1 MENLSPAQRREC
13 LDRASPSA
21 DPDGN
26 SRQPENKRRIKSES
40 QRRQSAPSLVLTKA
54 LTRSRTISRESY
66 QVPVCPET
74 CLLIQSYLACPDR
87 SFLLHGHAQLKTGLQ
102 TQERHLFLFSDTLL
116 VTKAKAVNHFKQ
128 KAQVRLSEMW
138 MGGCME
144 EVCEG
149 STAPDRGFVMGWPTC
164 NCVATFSSSEQKEQ
178 WLSLLKSRIKEE
190 KEREEPKT
198 IALSVHAKGINTF
211 AHTKTLPVSNSDS
224 TNEVVRLALQQFGI
238 TGNVKDYQLW
248 AISKRENTPYPL
260 IGHEFPFSIHVHHMR
275 VAPSREML
283 TSCDRQGALQP
294 SGGKQCQFVLK
305 LRPAATAQ
313 GQASLESSQKHFK
326 RRRSLINWAFW
337 RGPTPQLNDP
347 ASNPG
352 PRGDGCLFGQPLSSL
367 CLEDALPKPITDM
380 LFFLYHEGSW
390 TRGIF
395 RRSAGA
401 RAVREL
407 RDSLDAGLC
416 ELPLTRDHVFIIAG
430 VFKDFLRNIPGSLLC
445 SELYEDWA
453 EVVEEEEEEEEKEE
467 GEQVQAI
474 QRLIGRLPAANAVLL
489 RYVAALLHGIQ
500 GNACHNQMTSFN
512 LSVCIAPSMLWAP
525 GPSSPE
531 QEGQGAKTVCDLVRF
546 VIDHCQQIMESEPS
560 SLFGG
565 PPQRRD
571 EDTPSEESWSCQMT
585 DSSYDSLENELDDT
599 SSGGSPSLSRPRPV
613 HRPLR
618 GSLDSILT
626 LSDLDPDSDAKTPCL
641 SVGNGD
647 HTTAASPDPWSPG
660 HGQRRR
666 SEPAIACA
674 AKLAVCDAWE
684 AEPPG
689 VGGLP
694 RAPRSPGGGQD
705 RRGSAPEHR
714 PAPRTPPRS
723 PLETLRDWTARPA
736 RGSPPREPLSW
747 GTLKGTSRG
756 LHPNSW
762 LKQAR
767 RLSLTQQDHPDRLES
782 DKEER
787 VSMEIAD
794 SSRSLSRRSRH
805 TRYET
810 VRRCSP
816 QKRSSARCHQ
826 CGPGRPGLET
836 DGPGE
841 WGAATPTAPAHHRST
856 GSLHFPRTPGGGP
869 APSAGSDITASS
881 PPQHLVF
888 YRQPGATLSLFR
900 HRGSSQA
907 VAAETDTPPAE
918 GQPRRSSEPEPPQT
932 PAHHP
937 PPHQGVETPATAT
950 GPRQGPERLNREAP
964 HAAGLKVSKA
974 DWEGAPREDQTH
986 FHSSEYCEPQGAQ
999 QGASALVRGRG
1010 QWRRRRHSSATA
1022 ERDFNQL
1029 RFSEESY
1036 V

>member
-1 MENLSPAQRREC
+1 MENMSPAQRHEC

-21 DPDGN
+21 EPVGH
-26 SRQPENKRRIKSES
+26 SRQPENKRRVRSES
-40 QRRQSAPSLVLTKA
+40 QRRQSAPSLVLSKA
-54 LTRSRTISRESY
+54 LMRSRTISRESY

-116 VTKAKAVNHFKQ
+116 VTKAKAMNHFKQ

-138 MGGCME
+138 TGGAME

-149 STAPDRGFVMGWPTC
+149 STAPDQGFVMGWPTC
-164 NCVATFSSSEQKEQ
+164 NCVATFGSSEQKEK

-198 IALSVHAKGINTF
+198 MALSVHAKGINTF

-238 TGNVKDYQLW
+238 AGNVKDYQLW

-260 IGHEFPFSIHVHHMR
+260 IGHEFPFSIHAHHMR
-275 VAPSREML
+275 DPPSREVL
-283 TSCDRQGALQP
+283 TSCDRQGALLLPELQPP

-305 LRPAATAQ
+305 LRPLATAP
-313 GQASLESSQKHFK
+313 GQVALEPSQKHFK

-337 RGPTPQLNDP
+337 RGPGHQLNDP
-347 ASNPG
+347 ASNAG
-352 PRGDGCLFGQPLSSL
+352 PRGDLFGQPLSSL

-453 EVVEEEEEEEEKEE
+453 EVVEEEEEEEKEE
-467 GEQVQAI
+467 EEQVKAI
-474 QRLIGRLPAANAVLL
+474 QSLIGRLPAANAVLL

-500 GNACHNQMTSFN
+500 GNADHNQMTSFN

-531 QEGQGAKTVCDLVRF
+531 QEGRGAKTVCDLVRF
-546 VIDHCQQIMESEPS
+546 MIDHCKQIMETDPS
-560 SLFGG
+560 SVFGG

-571 EDTPSEESWSCQMT
+571 EETPSEESWSCHMT
-585 DSSYDSLENELDDT
+585 DSSYDSLENELDDDGV
-599 SSGGSPSLSRPRPV
+599 SSEGSPALSRHRHRPV
-613 HRPLR
+613 HRRHHRPPR
-618 GSLDSILT
+618 GSLDSVLT
-626 LSDLDPDSDAKTPCL
+626 LSDLDPDGDARTPAL
-641 SVGNGD
+641 GD
-647 HTTAASPDPWSPG
+647 DAAAAAAALDPPWSPG
-660 HGQRRR
+660 HGRRR
-666 SEPAIACA
+666 QSEPAVAYA
-674 AKLAVCDAWE
+674 AKLTVCDARE
-684 AEPPG
+684 EEEEP
-689 VGGLP
+689 
-694 RAPRSPGGGQD
+694 QD
-705 RRGSAPEHR
+705 QRGSAPEHAA
-714 PAPRTPPRS
+714 PSTPPRTPPRS
-723 PLETLRDWTARPA
+723 PLETLRDWAGGRPA
-736 RGSPPREPLSW
+736 RGSPPPPREPLLW
-747 GTLKGTSRG
+747 GTLRGNSRG

-762 LKQAR
+762 LKEAR
-767 RLSLTQQDHPDRLES
+767 RLSLTQQDHPETPGGDE
-782 DKEER
+782 EER
-787 VSMEIAD
+787 
-794 SSRSLSRRSRH
+794 R
-805 TRYET
+805 
-810 VRRCSP
+810 
-816 QKRSSARCHQ
+816 
-826 CGPGRPGLET
+826 RPGPRGLQYGPDK
-836 DGPGE
+836 DGPGK
-841 WGAATPTAPAHHRST
+841 WAAAKPPAPAHHRST
-856 GSLHFPRTPGGGP
+856 GSLHFPRTAPG
-869 APSAGSDITASS
+869 AGSDVAVSS
-881 PPQHLVF
+881 PPQHLVH
-888 YRQPGATLSLFR
+888 QPGATLSLFR
-900 HRGSSQA
+900 HRRSSHA
-907 VAAETDTPPAE
+907 VVKVTEPPPTE
-918 GQPRRSSEPEPPQT
+918 GKPRRSSEPGLPQDPT
-932 PAHHP
+932 LLFH
-937 PPHQGVETPATAT
+937 PHQGAETPAAAAAAAGQRP
-950 GPRQGPERLNREAP
+950 GPQGVLREALRTP
-964 HAAGLKVSKA
+964 GLRVSKA
-974 DWEGAPREDQTH
+974 DCEGGDQTRPRP
-986 FHSSEYCEPQGAQ
+986 SENCEPQSGQ
-999 QGASALVRGRG
+999 QGAPAPGRGQG
-1010 QWRRRRHSSATA
+1010 QWRRRRHSSVMA